1 MVEKCL
7 ILFDIDGTI
16 LKSETN
22 SIPSST
28 IRAIQKLHEA
38 GHDLG
43 IATGR
48 AFFLVD
54 ERMKQLPFNT
64 FVTANGQH
72 ITYKGE
78 VIYENAI
85 PSDVIEAFIQD
96 ANEINQVI
104 GLLTANRATITGDNE
119 AVQESFKRVSI
130 KLPEI
135 LPNLHREEPI
145 LQAWYFCEDF
155 AHLPEKYKDH
165 LRFVPWLNFG
175 ADIVPV
181 NGSKAEGIK
190 ALVDYLEEKPEK
202 LIAFG
207 DGFNDIEMLQ
217 LADIGVAMGNAS
229 DEVKSYA
236 DFVTKSIDEDG
247 IYYACEQ
254 LGLF

>member
-1 MVEKCL
+1 MEKSL

-22 SIPSST
+22 QIPSST
-28 IRAIQKLHEA
+28 ILAIQKLQQA

-48 AFFLVD
+48 ALFLVD
-54 ERMKQLPFNT
+54 ERLKQLPFNT

-72 ITYKGE
+72 ITHKGE

-85 PSDVIEAFIQD
+85 PTNVIDEFIED
-96 ANEINQVI
+96 AKNLNQVI
-104 GLLTANRATITGDNE
+104 GLLTANRATVTGNNE
-119 AVQESFKRVSI
+119 IVQESFKRVSI
-130 KLPEI
+130 DFPEI
-135 LPNLHREEPI
+135 LPNLHKEEPI

-155 AHLPEKYKDH
+155 AQLPKKYKEH
-165 LRFVPWLNFG
+165 LRFIPWLNFG

-190 ALVDYLEEKPEK
+190 ALIEYMEQKPEK
-202 LIAFG
+202 VIAFG
-207 DGFNDIEMLQ
+207 DGYNDIEMLQ

-236 DFVTKSIDEDG
+236 DFVTKSIDEDC